1 MPRRVA
7 VGVVRSDK
15 MSKTRVV
22 EIARKVKH
30 PKYGKYIS
38 DRTLCY
44 VHDEDNVSG
53 AGDTVEIIESRP
65 TSKKKRWSLVKV
77 LEKSRDVDLAALRAA
92 KKAAEEDQLASE
104 IAVESETAPTPTATE
119 VAPETD
125 DSTTDQPAEENE

>member
-38 DRTLCY
+38 ARTLCY
-44 VHDEDNVSG
+44 VHDEDNASG

-65 TSKKKRWSLVKV
+65 MSKKKRWSLVRIV
-77 LEKSRDVDLAALRAA
+77 EKSRAVDLAALRAA
-92 KKAAEEDQLASE
+92 KKAAEEEQLAAE
-104 IAVESETAPTPTATE
+104 VDTEPEAQTIAMP
-119 VAPETD
+119 TD
-125 DSTTDQPAEENE
+125 DSDAEPSGGSDNA